1 MGLVLNWRQVF
12 EIDDS
17 RYSKKNFWRYNMVQ
31 TNERDSDP
39 VLSSS
44 PERTMYGIFRNNNKK
59 KTGKT
64 LKFFPRQRY
73 LAYDNRMKFSSSK
86 SIICGE
92 KIIAFIIFF
101 HWNRRR
107 RNFIWWR
114 ITDSSSYKILSDE
127 ESHLVRLSI
136 RNFQEFI
143 QCFSKLVT
151 SKIDV
156 CSILYRSQTSKYQQ
170 WSDSSR

>member
-17 RYSKKNFWRYNMVQ
+17 RYSKKIFGVTTWCKQ
-31 TNERDSDP
+31 TIGTLTQCSPHHPKERCK
-39 VLSSS
+39 VYL
-44 PERTMYGIFRNNNKK
+44 EIIIKK

-92 KIIAFIIFF
+92 KNNRFHYFF
-101 HWNRRR
+101 PL
-107 RNFIWWR
+107 
-114 ITDSSSYKILSDE
+114 K
-127 ESHLVRLSI
+127 
-136 RNFQEFI
+136 
-143 QCFSKLVT
+143 
-151 SKIDV
+151 
-156 CSILYRSQTSKYQQ
+156 
-170 WSDSSR
+170 

>member
-39 VLSSS
+39 VFSSS

-73 LAYDNRMKFSSSK
+73 LAYDYRMKFSSSK

-92 KIIAFIIFF
+92 KNNRFHYFF
-101 HWNRRR
+101 PL
-107 RNFIWWR
+107 
-114 ITDSSSYKILSDE
+114 K
-127 ESHLVRLSI
+127 
-136 RNFQEFI
+136 
-143 QCFSKLVT
+143 
-151 SKIDV
+151 
-156 CSILYRSQTSKYQQ
+156 
-170 WSDSSR
+170 